1 MDHAQIKT
9 TAVLV
14 TVTLVFG
21 LLASHAKAGERKPSR
36 ADYQNL
42 EDIKD
47 NQKIISKCRE
57 DHNTLKNGVTS
68 SSEIQTDDV
77 DCYNKFTKA
86 KEWNRLE
93 VKALAE
99 NDWIVDWSTM
109 TLVDAQKAPAKKP
122 SKASPVSV
130 PPSKPS
136 STVWKWK
143 DAPSY
148 KNEVLEAYQKK
159 LQARGIKDTK
169 IFVAQLIQENGA
181 LAPDVIGDKG
191 CSFGIIQYNAC
202 AKHRVNAKKF
212 LADNPEWK
220 TIDKQLDWMADSVAL
235 RVQKY
240 PTIKQ
245 AVVSHN
251 CPVCALHAVD
261 SKAGYYASIS
271 KRLSLLSL

>member
-1 MDHAQIKT
+1 MDQAQIKT

-109 TLVDAQKAPAKKP
+109 TLVDAQKSPAKAP
-122 SKASPVSV
+122 PSV
-130 PPSKPS
+130 PTPKQA
-136 STVWKWK
+136 STPVKTPKAAVKINLAEFGEK
-143 DAPSY
+143 DR
-148 KNEVLEAYQKK
+148 LTH
-159 LQARGIKDTK
+159 D
-169 IFVAQLIQENGA
+169 QLIQVLRDAGFNGKA
-181 LAPDVIGDKG
+181 LEVAYAVARAESGHRPKAFNGNAKSGDKSYG
-191 CSFGIIQYNAC
+191 IFQINMIGKLGAARRQKFGLSSNEDLFQPEINARIAYEMSGGGKNWKPWGAYRNGSYSQY
-202 AKHRVNAKKF
+202 
-212 LADNPEWK
+212 L
-220 TIDKQLDWMADSVAL
+220 T
-235 RVQKY
+235 
-240 PTIKQ
+240 
-245 AVVSHN
+245 
-251 CPVCALHAVD
+251 
-261 SKAGYYASIS
+261 
-271 KRLSLLSL
+271 SL